1 MNCHSDEETNNLI
14 NVSIG
19 LSKIVDKLPLVIDED
34 GLKTLD
40 KVYDTERYLDIAKG
54 FLYLPKIKKMVEQIE
69 ESYKKFST
77 GN

>member
-34 GLKTLD
+34 DLKTLD
-40 KVYDTERYLDIAKG
+40 KVYDTEKYLDIAKG
-54 FLYLPKIKKMVEQIE
+54 FLYISSVKKMVEQIK
-69 ESYKKFST
+69 ESYKNFST